1 MEKVSWGDEALQ
13 VIFVNSSKVMPVVR
27 LRKNSVE
34 LLMDKELRRPVL
46 RIGGKMA
53 KEIYAILARR
63 FLVRD
68 LDGCSEVVLPLTA
81 LPAVSAWL
89 LASHGSKPS
98 EGLLDKLLS
107 RTPKVIADLIWDLIE
122 LSKSSYGDGEN
133 RPLIDYRTALRAS
146 KVVRGLLEL
155 YKVMR

>member
-1 MEKVSWGDEALQ
+1 MQITL
-13 VIFVNSSKVMPVVR
+13 VNSSKVIPVVR
-27 LRKNSVE
+27 LRKDSIE
-34 LLMDKELRRPVL
+34 LIMDKELSRPIL
-46 RIGGKMA
+46 KMGGKMA
-53 KEIYAILARR
+53 KKIYAILARR
-63 FLVRD
+63 FLTRD
-68 LDGCSEVVLPLTA
+68 LDSYSEVVLPLTA

-98 EGLLDKLLS
+98 EGLLDELLS

-122 LSKSSYGDGEN
+122 LSRSSYGDGEN